1 MLTALVRAW
10 PFFPSF
16 SSNLDKELVIP
27 FLQALLAVL
36 QKNTMSILVDYR
48 YSSLKVLI
56 NCLH

>member
-1 MLTALVRAW
+1 MLTALVRTW

-16 SSNLDKELVIP
+16 NSNLDKELVIP

-36 QKNTMSILVDYR
+36 HKNTMSISVDYR